1 MSSDRATEKELAVVH
16 NEFAVWCLEIMRGVP
31 VTIDG
36 EGVMEEGKLVRSP
49 PAPAYLNVIRQF
61 LKDNKIESLASRAAP
76 WATLATCLYL
86 TTIPLCRFVVS
97 VFSLL

>member
-16 NEFAVWCLEIMRGVP
+16 NEFATWCLEIMRGVP

-36 EGVMEEGKLVRSP
+36 EGVMEDGKLVRSP

-61 LKDNKIESLASRAAP
+61 LKDNKIESLASKG
-76 WATLATCLYL
+76 
-86 TTIPLCRFVVS
+86 TTMGDLSDLP
-97 VFSLL
+97 VFDDDNVIELRKH